1 MKKVLLSAYAC
12 IPNLGSEEGTGW
24 TYATTLSENGLD
36 VHCLTKKDGCVLI
49 ESILANGFFPNL
61 TVHYVLVPKWVNK
74 FCDSNLIGMYFH
86 YIYWQ
91 WSAYRMARRL
101 DQTHRFDLV
110 HHVTYGSIQLGSFM
124 YKLRKP
130 FVFGP
135 VGGGQQAPKALKRY
149 FGAYWS
155 RERLR
160 TWAGRL
166 LEHINPGFYKSVK
179 VADQVIVTN
188 MDTYALA
195 RRLRPVRPIER
206 IWDAGLGA
214 SFIPETPIN
223 HRPDTS
229 ASGSASSPQLKLLWI
244 GRLLP
249 RKALEL
255 TIHALS
261 KVDPLLPV
269 SLTIV
274 GGKGEIASQ
283 VPQYIDQYGVSD
295 RVQWAGHVTFQK
307 VREFYAQSDVLFFTS
322 LRDSC
327 PHQLLEAMA
336 YSLPV
341 ITLNLHGQA
350 ELVNEQTGLRIDV
363 TDEEQTTND
372 LARAVEWMYAH
383 PEERFNMGRAGYAF
397 AQTQLWSTKIRRFI
411 DVVYPA
417 VLRSTPPALPGS
429 TAPDNLI
436 ANAKVTGRESQPE
449 VADNGPATN

>member
-1 MKKVLLSAYAC
+1 MNIVRKKEKRPNVSPVFSTHTMKKVLLSAYAC

-24 TYATTLSENGLD
+24 TYATTLSDNGIE
-36 VHCLTKKDGCVLI
+36 VHCLTKKDGMAVI
-49 ESILANGFFPNL
+49 EPILAEGFFPNL
-61 TVHYVLVPKWVNK
+61 TVHYVLVPEWVNK
-74 FCDSNLIGMYFH
+74 FCGYNLIGMYFH
-86 YIYWQ
+86 YIFWQ
-91 WSAYRMARRL
+91 WCAYKTAHRL

-124 YKLRKP
+124 YKLYKP

-135 VGGGQQAPKALKRY
+135 VGGGQQAPKSLKRY
-149 FGAYWS
+149 FGSYWS
-155 RERLR
+155 REQMR
-160 TWAGRL
+160 TWVGTIL
-166 LEHINPGFYKSVK
+166 QYTNPGFYKSVK
-179 VADQVIVTN
+179 LADQVIVTN

-195 RRLRPVRPIER
+195 RRLRPVQPIER

-214 SFIPETPIN
+214 SFIPEIPIN

-229 ASGSASSPQLKLLWI
+229 IANPRLKLLWI

-274 GGKGEIASQ
+274 GGKGEVASQ
-283 VPQYIDQYGVSD
+283 VPQYIEQYGVGD
-295 RVQWAGHVTFQK
+295 RVHWVGHVTFQE
-307 VREFYAQSDVLFFTS
+307 VREFYTQSDALFFTS

-350 ELVNEQTGLRIDV
+350 ELVNEKTGLRIDI
-363 TDEEQTTND
+363 TNEEQVTND

-383 PEERFNMGRAGYAF
+383 PEERLKMGRAGYEF
-397 AQTQLWSTKIRRFI
+397 ARTQVWSTKIRRFI
-411 DVVYPA
+411 DVLYPTI
-417 VLRSTPPALPGS
+417 LQSTP
-429 TAPDNLI
+429 LI
-436 ANAKVTGRESQPE
+436 SPVSISSLETKL
-449 VADNGPATN
+449 